1 MLESYTPSE
10 DPMEEREPEIRP
22 SLRER
27 FETEKTRVKRMSD
40 SGGKITDVPK
50 PSIDPV
56 TDDEYKAEA
65 EPLARSANTAVLPSE
80 QELPDY
86 LEDVYPAGQK
96 FCLAALP
103 FTDACLDGEVV
114 AEETWQQWLFQGGY
128 LRWLLMDPAQEDLTL
143 GFGGKSGYFFDYLP
157 ASVKKDVDEGGC
169 TFDLQYPYPKGEPGN
184 KEWFLGKLNKALQNL
199 RTILNTPLGEDLPT
213 LHS

>member
-27 FETEKTRVKRMSD
+27 FETEKNRVKRLRD
-40 SGGKITDVPK
+40 AGGNITDVPK

-56 TDDEYKAEA
+56 TDDEYRSEA
-65 EPLARSANTAVLPSE
+65 APLTHSVSTAVLPSE
-80 QELPDY
+80 QEFPKY
-86 LEDVYPAGQK
+86 LEDMYPAGKK
-96 FCLAALP
+96 FCLVALP

-128 LRWLLMDPAQEDLTL
+128 LRWLLTDPENEDLTL
-143 GFGGKSGYFFDYLP
+143 GFGGKHGYFFDHLP
-157 ASVKKDVDEGGC
+157 PSVKKDVDEGGC
-169 TFDLQYPYPKGEPGN
+169 TFDLQYPYPSGEPGN
-184 KEWFLGKLNKALQNL
+184 KEWFAKKIQKALQNL
-199 RTILNTPLGEDLPT
+199 RTILNTPQGEAPRT